1 MNNQRHEKVFNI
13 LLQAKAIEVKTD
25 DSFFE
30 WTSGIQSPI
39 YCDNRLLLSYP
50 ELRDEVVSL
59 FVELIEKENMN
70 FDCIAGVA
78 TAGIPWA
85 SFLAQKLGKPM
96 IFVRSKAKEHGKKS
110 QIEGV
115 LKPSQKVLVV
125 EDLISTAKSSA
136 VVVSALKEAGAIVE
150 NLVSVFSY
158 KLDIAQKNL
167 HELGVNYQSLTD
179 LPYIYEKSSLP
190 IHTKEKLL
198 HFWGEL
204 NS

>member
-1 MNNQRHEKVFNI
+1 MSNEKVFNI
-13 LLQAKAIEVKTD
+13 LLQAKAIEIKKD
-25 DSFFE
+25 DSYFE

-50 ELRDEVVSL
+50 ELRDEIVNL
-59 FVELIEKENMN
+59 FIELIETENIQ

-85 SFLAQKLGKPM
+85 SFLAQKLGTPM
-96 IFVRSKAKEHGKKS
+96 VFVRSKAKEHGKKS

-136 VVVSALKEAGAIVE
+136 VVVKALKESGAFVE
-150 NLVSVFSY
+150 DLISVFSY
-158 KLDIAQKNL
+158 KLDIAHDNL
-167 HELGVNYQSLTD
+167 NEYGVKYHCLTH
-179 LPYIYEKSSLP
+179 LPYIYEKSNLP
-190 IHTKEKLL
+190 IHIKEKLFR
-198 HFWGEL
+198 FWGEL